1 MAMCSSLCF
10 GAVPCILVALLNS
23 SAGFNSPNQISIHLC
38 GSLSNRNTKTAT
50 RLFQENVR
58 GSEQA
63 NSETDPSPEIN
74 RKRRARCI
82 DFPSFAYPRSGGPP
96 QKIPRFKV
104 RRKDGA
110 RLSGESPSRD
120 VFLNEFP
127 VGNFALLDPETSSV
141 QASAKRTRLL
151 KYRSYARSEPF
162 ANANITLP
170 PSLADLS
177 SPVPKKL
184 DRFWVSPTARVL
196 SFGVAYLAFPYLTE
210 FLDTFV
216 TMPPEQ
222 LDEAT
227 SKFGPGIS
235 ILYGTFVS
243 LTLSILYNRQQDIQ
257 EQVSIE
263 SSLITLITRNMLSL
277 FRKDRDSAV
286 EAGQCAAD
294 QIRTLVRG
302 SRGSELLMIMYS
314 DPYSRM
320 LELIECKE
328 YELMDRDGDLGA
340 QGVLIG
346 SCRDVLKDLMKIRAS
361 RLNYEALALPPTHF
375 FVLTVLTVLI
385 LIGFSISILPTVDER
400 GAPSNES
407 SILFGVLCT
416 VYVLFYN
423 FSNDLNN
430 PFQGVY
436 QIRRSSAASHLLEA
450 KWLIANHPLLQGEV
464 DFEEMEEEGNG
475 DVLIRTPGIGDMLF
489 EKSDIFPDG
498 ELTIEE

>member
-1 MAMCSSLCF
+1 MCASLCL

-23 SAGFNSPNQISIHLC
+23 SAGFSTPKQIRIHFC
-38 GSLSNRNTKTAT
+38 GSPLNRNTRRAT
-50 RLFQENVR
+50 HLFQENVG

-63 NSETDPSPEIN
+63 NREADPSPKIK

-96 QKIPRFKV
+96 KQIPRFKV
-104 RRKDGA
+104 VRRDGA
-110 RLSGESPSRD
+110 RLSGESPR
-120 VFLNEFP
+120 NEFP
-127 VGNFALLDPETSSV
+127 VAYFALFDPEISSV

-162 ANANITLP
+162 TNQNITLP

-177 SPVPKKL
+177 PPVPKKL

-277 FRKDRDSAV
+277 FRKDQDSAV

-302 SRGSELLMIMYS
+302 SRGSELLKVMYS

-320 LELIECKE
+320 LELIERKE

-346 SCRDVLKDLMKIRAS
+346 SCRDILKDLTKTRAT
-361 RLNYEALALPPTHF
+361 RLSYEALALPPTHF
-375 FVLTVLTVLI
+375 FVLTVLTLLI
-385 LIGFSISILPTVDER
+385 LVGYSISILPTVDET

-423 FSNDLNN
+423 FTDDLNN

-464 DFEEMEEEGNG
+464 DFEEVEEEGNG

-489 EKSDIFPDG
+489 EKSDIYPDG
-498 ELTIEE
+498 ELTEGE